1 MTVDIGHE
9 DQRRRIFVGQI
20 DREIENEWS
29 LPRTQATPV
38 AIAIGIVRGLP
49 AMKKRR
55 LSKP

>member
-20 DREIENEWS
+20 EIENEWS